1 MIILGFICFIAGFT
15 VALLLIQLMYVFN
28 VKHAKKGEKL
38 VSEGKTLIEQQQRI
52 NNELNILQAQLN
64 GNG

>member
-1 MIILGFICFIAGFT
+1 MIILGFIIGFAF
-15 VALLLIQLMYVFN
+15 ALGMIQLIYVLN
-28 VKHAKKGEKL
+28 VKLAQKGEKL
-38 VSEGKTLIEQQQRI
+38 VSEGKALIEQQQRI

>member
-1 MIILGFICFIAGFT
+1 MIILGFIIGFAF
-15 VALLLIQLMYVFN
+15 ALGMIQLIYVLN

-38 VSEGKTLIEQQQRI
+38 VSECKALIEQQQRI

>member
-1 MIILGFICFIAGFT
+1 M
-15 VALLLIQLMYVFN
+15 IQLIYVLN

-38 VSEGKTLIEQQQRI
+38 VSEGKALIEQQQRI